1 MTMLNSAAQAAQL
14 LADSAGHCVGLGLR
28 RELLTEL
35 SEGSPAALS
44 FLELAPENWLAM
56 GGRSARQLQAI
67 AERYPLLC
75 HGLSL
80 DLGGPRPLDETLLR
94 RIRDFMQAHEIRLYT
109 EHLSWCGDDGH
120 LYDLLPIPMTGDA
133 VRWVADRIKRTQD
146 ILGQRIGI
154 ENASYYVVPPGAE
167 MDEPAFI
174 RAIVEEAN
182 CHLHLDVNNIYVNS
196 RNFGFDPH
204 AYLQA
209 LPLERTCYIHV
220 AGHYTEADGLLIDTH
235 GAEVVDPVWSLL
247 AEAYQRTGLV
257 PTCLERDFNIP
268 PLAELMREIE
278 QIRAVQSAS
287 IPAAQRHQ
295 LLGAAA

>member
-1 MTMLNSAAQAAQL
+1 MQ
-14 LADSAGHCVGLGLR
+14 DSARAARLEADTQGNCVGLGLR
-28 RELLTEL
+28 RELIAEL
-35 SEGSPAALS
+35 SESPAPLS

-80 DLGGPRPLDETLLR
+80 DIGGPRPLDQTLLQ
-94 RIRDFMQAHEIRLYT
+94 RIRDFMRQYDVRLYT

-120 LYDLLPIPMTGDA
+120 LYDLLPIPMTAEA
-133 VRWVADRIKRTQD
+133 VKWVAGRIRQTQD

-154 ENASYYVVPPGAE
+154 ENASAYVIPPGAE
-167 MDEPAFI
+167 MSETDFI
-174 RAIVEEAN
+174 RAVVEEAD

-196 RNFGFDPH
+196 QNFDFDPH

-209 LPLERTCYIHV
+209 LPLERVCYIHV
-220 AGHYTEADGLLIDTH
+220 AGHFVEPDGLVIDTH
-235 GAEVVDPVWSLL
+235 GAEVIDPVWQLL
-247 AEAYQRTGLV
+247 GKTYQRTGLV

-268 PLAELMREIE
+268 PLAELMREVD
-278 QIRAVQSAS
+278 QVRAVQHAHAWHRQHEV
-287 IPAAQRHQ
+287 AA
-295 LLGAAA
+295 